1 MQYFV
6 IESKPYEKTVM
17 QLALIRAFILCTV
30 NRQGLLEQEVDTIH
44 VKNVR

>member
-30 NRQGLLEQEVDTIH
+30 NRQEVDTIH